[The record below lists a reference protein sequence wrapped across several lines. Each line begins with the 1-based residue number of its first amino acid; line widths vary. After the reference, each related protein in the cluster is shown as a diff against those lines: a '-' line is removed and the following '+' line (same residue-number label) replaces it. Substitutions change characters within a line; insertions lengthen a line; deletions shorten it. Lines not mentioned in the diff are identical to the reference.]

1 MVYNDLGKKLVS
13 RFMVDF
19 SRLTEYEFMLLSSV
33 NPQKPKVVDVVATQK
48 VVNKIPD
55 TGSFYFFY

>member
-1 MVYNDLGKKLVS
+1 
-13 RFMVDF
+13 MVDF

-33 NPQKPKVVDVVATQK
+33 NPQKPKVGDVVATQK